1 MIRDQIIIGIT
12 NNNIRRNGLDNQWGG
27 NNLTKNRGKLEA
39 ATTGGGKLNVE
50 GAIRRAEGSVNRV
63 SRPGKYSKKI
73 IKRS

>member
-1 MIRDQIIIGIT
+1 MIWDQVIIGIT

-39 ATTGGGKLNVE
+39 ATTGRGKLNVQ

>member
-12 NNNIRRNGLDNQWGG
+12 NNNIRRNGLDNQWGV
-27 NNLTKNRGKLEA
+27 NNLTKNRGKLAA

-50 GAIRRAEGSVNRV
+50 GAIRRAEGRANRV

-73 IKRS
+73 IRRP